1 MLNTMTTNRLSLVK
15 LKQNQKAKVLEIL
28 GGVGIK
34 QRLLS
39 LGIYPGRE
47 ITKISHFAL
56 RGPIT
61 VKVGR
66 TTLALGYG
74 MAEKII
80 VEII

>member
-1 MLNTMTTNRLSLVK
+1 MNKLSLTQ
-15 LKQNQKAKVLEIL
+15 LKQNQRAKVLDIV
-28 GGVGIK
+28 GGIGIK
-34 QRLLS
+34 QRLLA

-56 RGPIT
+56 RGPVT

-80 VEII
+80 VELI

>member
-1 MLNTMTTNRLSLVK
+1 MNKLSLVE
-15 LKQNQKAKVLEIL
+15 LKANQKAKVVEIL
-28 GGVGIK
+28 GGVGLK

-47 ITKISHFAL
+47 LTKVSNFAL
-56 RGPIT
+56 RGPVT

-74 MAEKII
+74 MAQKIL

>member
-1 MLNTMTTNRLSLVK
+1 MNKLSLVE
-15 LKQNQKAKVLEIL
+15 LKANQKAKVVEIL
-28 GGVGIK
+28 GGLGLK

-47 ITKISHFAL
+47 LTKVSNFVL
-56 RGPIT
+56 RGPVT

-74 MAEKII
+74 MAQKIL